1 MSITPGFKEKKK
13 FILLAL
19 RRDTDIAGTDYI
31 AAGATPK
38 AILTTGLSVKPLET
52 EQVSRDLDD
61 GRNGGQPVIHT
72 SEMISITAP
81 FELAGSGTASSPAAW
96 SSLIQLSGKDENTEV
111 ATEVSHNRIQN
122 ASEELDGTIYFYWE
136 GMYHILLAGKASI
149 SYAGKINERLMGT
162 AEIKGVYGGTLEGTP
177 PEPDFSEFSD
187 PLPMSNTNTTF
198 TLDGQALN
206 LYEYELNGNEDVQYD
221 EGTERKQ
228 IFINDWNE
236 EGKWIIETPTLSTFD
251 PFAIQLSGVIIP
263 FELTHGANEGQVV
276 AQKSTGVQIL
286 TVSPAEVKGKQAW
299 DISYRV
305 IRGNDSQLVTR

>member
-13 FILLAL
+13 FIMLAL
-19 RRDTDIAGTDYI
+19 RRDSDVLGTDYI

-38 AILTTGLSVKPLET
+38 AILTSGLGVKPLET
-52 EQVSRDLDD
+52 EQISRDLDD
-61 GRNGGQPVIHT
+61 GKNGGQPVIHT
-72 SEMISITAP
+72 NEMISITAP
-81 FELAGSGTASSPAAW
+81 FELAGSGTASSPTAW
-96 SSLIQLSGKDENTEV
+96 SSLVQLSGKDENAEV
-111 ATEVSHNRIQN
+111 ANEVSYNRIQN
-122 ASEELDGTIYFYWE
+122 ATEELDGTIYFWWQ

-149 SYAGKINERLMGT
+149 AYAGKINERFMGT

-177 PEPDFSEFSD
+177 PEPDFSDFSD
-187 PLPMSNTNTTF
+187 PLPMSNSNTSF
-198 TLDGQALN
+198 LLDSQALN

-251 PFAIQLSGVIIP
+251 PFALQLSGVTIP
-263 FELTHGANEGQVV
+263 FELNHGSKSGETIV
-276 AQKSTGVQIL
+276 QKSTGVQIL
-286 TVSPAEVKGKQAW
+286 TVNSAEVKGKQCW

-305 IRGNDSQLVTR
+305 IRGNDSQLVSR